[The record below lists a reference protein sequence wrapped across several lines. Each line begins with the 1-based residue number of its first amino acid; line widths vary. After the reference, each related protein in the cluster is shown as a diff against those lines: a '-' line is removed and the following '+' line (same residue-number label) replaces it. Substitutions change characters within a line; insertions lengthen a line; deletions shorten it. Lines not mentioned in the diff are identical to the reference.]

1 MNSSRE
7 HEANAEL
14 GALGAA
20 YQGGVIGRSIYR
32 ERRRGVINA
41 LRAHNDVTERKPIV
55 ADEPPRAAP
64 QPGRADVRSL
74 PAQRPPNAVRW
85 RWLMLAAAVAAGI
98 LAAWL
103 AWGIKGGVR

>member
-7 HEANAEL
+7 HDANAEL

-20 YQGGVIGRSIYR
+20 YQGGVIGRNIYR

-55 ADEPPRAAP
+55 ADEPRD
-64 QPGRADVRSL
+64 GHVRSL
-74 PAQRPPNAVRW
+74 PRERPRHAL
-85 RWLMLAAAVAAGI
+85 RWLALATTVAAAVLAAA
-98 LAAWL
+98 WL
-103 AWGIKGGVR
+103 VWGIKGGVR